1 MEELSAR
8 KRLDPAI
15 LAARSVRDVR
25 RNGVRMLEIPYRD
38 TDQSVVSVRYRDG
51 AGFRWRGGDKVRLYG
66 LERLAAIR
74 ETGWVLLVEGE
85 SDTWTADAFGIPALG
100 IPGKATWRPEWRLH
114 LEGLDV
120 VLWQE
125 PDAAD
130 LTARLGRDLP
140 DARIIVAPE
149 GTKDISDAHIGGRD
163 VAALVNELRASA
175 PTAADLVARQRADA
189 AAAALPE
196 IELRAAPVLACPDP
210 LDLVE
215 STIRAGGYGGDVRPV
230 LVVYLAATT
239 RLLGTRP
246 GATPTH
252 VLLVGAPSA
261 GKSYTL
267 TAALALL
274 PPEATHSMEAGSPRT
289 LIYDD
294 AELVHRVVVFPEA
307 DSLPAGEDNPAASA
321 VRALLS
327 EGRLAYKVTVRDPE
341 SGDFAVRVI
350 EKAGPTVLL
359 TTAVRRLG
367 PQLDSR
373 LFVLEVPDEQ
383 EQLRAALR
391 TQAALELADAPERTA
406 TDALIAYQELL
417 RVKAPWDIR
426 VPFADWLAE
435 AIGQNPLGPRIMRDF
450 ARLVSLTKAVAVLRH
465 RQRSVDAQGRLIAE
479 LADYGFVRA
488 LVADIYAGSQSGAS
502 ARIRATVE
510 AVASIVAE
518 TGGATSVTAVGERLG
533 INKMAASRR
542 VITAVKGGYLVNGE
556 DRRGHPASLTPGE
569 ALPAADGLP
578 TMEELERNG
587 VTALTGGDTGRC
599 VDSEA
604 LEADPRL
611 PGNDDGCPDDGPPS
625 LWETFRVPP
634 GSGQAA

>member
-1 MEELSAR
+1 MEPRSPTFEEL
-8 KRLDPAI
+8 
-15 LAARSVRDVR
+15 V
-25 RNGVRMLEIPYRD
+25 
-38 TDQSVVSVRYRDG
+38 
-51 AGFRWRGGDKVRLYG
+51 
-66 LERLAAIR
+66 
-74 ETGWVLLVEGE
+74 
-85 SDTWTADAFGIPALG
+85 
-100 IPGKATWRPEWRLH
+100 
-114 LEGLDV
+114 
-120 VLWQE
+120 
-125 PDAAD
+125 
-130 LTARLGRDLP
+130 
-140 DARIIVAPE
+140 
-149 GTKDISDAHIGGRD
+149 
-163 VAALVNELRASA
+163 ALVGELRGSA
-175 PTAADLVARQRADA
+175 PTAAELVARQSADEA
-189 AAAALPE
+189 EAALPE
-196 IELRAAPVLACPDP
+196 IEGRASTVLGSRDP
-210 LDLVE
+210 LELVE
-215 STIRAGGYGGDVRPV
+215 TAVHAGGYGGDVRPV

-239 RLLGTRP
+239 RLLRARQ

-252 VLLVGAPSA
+252 VLLVGPPSA

-267 TAALALL
+267 SAALALL

-294 AELVHRVVVFPEA
+294 ADLVHRVVVFPEA

-426 VPFADWLAE
+426 VPFADRLAE

-599 VDSEA
+599 VGSEA